1 MSHYEIDHKLLDRF
15 LGHVLDRY
23 SAGDI
28 DRTTAVNTIEFLVET
43 VALPGGEGAG
53 PAKLCRTYWRASSI
67 GRPHDSEAAHT
78 ARLPRWLAG

>member
-1 MSHYEIDHKLLDRF
+1 MPHYEIDHKLLDRF

-53 PAKLCRTYWRASSI
+53 PAKYMQNVL
-67 GRPHDSEAAHT
+67 
-78 ARLPRWLAG
+78 AREFDWPPA